1 MSWLQL
7 ISGIICSEIL
17 TLVLCNC
24 EPIACFLLP
33 AEVLQCFL
41 ATREAM
47 QLQQNE
53 TVYESSGTSTL
64 PSSTES
70 PGTPDREPPH
80 RPWDHH
86 STTDQGLSF
95 PAACHLLVSR
105 CLFLL
110 LGVRAAWQEEIV
122 SSQTPTES
130 SLARFAFV
138 YNYRTFACTCGWD
151 KTIVSDK
158 SLSLHRS
165 PPYYEALGTKMELQS
180 SSERRFSEREVFM
193 YPMFSPSLIL
203 MN

>member
-1 MSWLQL
+1 M
-7 ISGIICSEIL
+7 
-17 TLVLCNC
+17 
-24 EPIACFLLP
+24 FP

-70 PGTPDREPPH
+70 PGTPDREPPQ

-86 STTDQGLSF
+86 STSDQGLSF

-130 SLARFAFV
+130 SLTRSAFE

-151 KTIVSDK
+151 KPTVSDK
-158 SLSLHRS
+158 YLTPQISALLWGVRNKDGVTVLLWEKIQWERGIYASHVS
-165 PPYYEALGTKMELQS
+165 P
-180 SSERRFSEREVFM
+180 
-193 YPMFSPSLIL
+193 
-203 MN
+203 

>member
-1 MSWLQL
+1 
-7 ISGIICSEIL
+7 
-17 TLVLCNC
+17 
-24 EPIACFLLP
+24 
-33 AEVLQCFL
+33 
-41 ATREAM
+41 M

-70 PGTPDREPPH
+70 PGTPDREPPQ

-86 STTDQGLSF
+86 SATDQGLSF

-130 SLARFAFV
+130 SSARSAFV
-138 YNYRTFACTCGWD
+138 YNYRTFACICRWE
-151 KTIVSDK
+151 KSIVSDK
-158 SLSLHRS
+158 SLSRHRS
-165 PPYYEALGTKMELQS
+165 LPHYEALGTKMETQS
-180 SSERRFSEREVFM
+180 SSERRLSEREVFVH
-193 YPMFSPSLIL
+193 PMLSSSLIL
-203 MN
+203 KN

>member
-1 MSWLQL
+1 VALFALKYLWCCIVYLQTV
-7 ISGIICSEIL
+7 CM
-17 TLVLCNC
+17 
-24 EPIACFLLP
+24 FP

-70 PGTPDREPPH
+70 PGTPDRDPPQ

-86 STTDQGLSF
+86 STSDQGLSF

-110 LGVRAAWQEEIV
+110 LGVRAAWQEEIA
-122 SSQTPTES
+122 TPTES
-130 SLARFAFV
+130 SLARSAFV
-138 YNYRTFACTCGWD
+138 YNYRTFACTCWWD
-151 KTIVSDK
+151 TVHLLSVSDK
-158 SLSLHRS
+158 YLSLHRS
-165 PPYYEALGTKMELQS
+165 PPYYEAFGTKMELQS
-180 SSERRFSEREVFM
+180 SSERRFSEREVFLH
-193 YPMFSPSLIL
+193 PMFPLSLIL